1 MKAINKNGVIKTY
14 GSAPSQ
20 FQGNIKHYA
29 GGFDLLTDEEQQ
41 AEGLYDVVTPDYNE
55 KTQELGDIYW
65 DADNSNF
72 TYPVIN
78 KTFEDSLENMK
89 TAAIIALKNNLNA
102 KLAET
107 DWYYIRKTDIASEVP
122 NHVQGQR
129 DEFRSNCNTKES
141 QINALTEKADV
152 ANFNILVT
160 ETPASSGLETTTGE

>member
-1 MKAINKNGVIKTY
+1 MKAIDKKGVIKTY

-29 GGFDLLTDEEQQ
+29 GGFNLLTDEEQQ
-41 AEGLYDVVTPDYNE
+41 AEGLYDVVTPEYNE

-65 DADNSNF
+65 DTDNGNF
-72 TYPVIN
+72 TYPVVD
-78 KTFEDSLENMK
+78 KTFVDSLENMK

-107 DWYYIRKTDIASEVP
+107 DWYYIRKTDTAVEVP
-122 NHVQGQR
+122 NHVQGGR
-129 DEFRSNCNTKES
+129 DEFRSNCSTKEN

>member
-1 MKAINKNGVIKTY
+1 MKAIDKKGVIKTY

-29 GGFDLLTDEEQQ
+29 GGFNLLTDEEQQ
-41 AEGLYDVVTPDYNE
+41 AEGLYDVVTPEYNE

-65 DADNSNF
+65 DTDNGNF
-72 TYPVIN
+72 TYPVVD

-107 DWYYIRKTDIASEVP
+107 DWYYIRKTDTAVEVP
-122 NHVQGQR
+122 NHVQGER
-129 DEFRSNCNTKES
+129 DVFRSNCNTKEN

>member
-1 MKAINKNGVIKTY
+1 MKAIDKKGVIKTY

-29 GGFDLLTDEEQQ
+29 GGFNLLTDEEQQ
-41 AEGLYDVVTPDYNE
+41 AEGLYDVVTPEYNE

-65 DADNSNF
+65 DTDNGNF
-72 TYPVIN
+72 TYPVVD

-107 DWYYIRKTDIASEVP
+107 DWYYIRKTDTAVEVP
-122 NHVQGQR
+122 NHVQGER